1 MSARHDAIF
10 ELYSNVVT
18 VCDSDGVLDADG
30 KQVAVDEKKV
40 KEKIAEIEAKEKLV
54 EYRFDR
60 EMEYPSI
67 KECIHAL
74 LDGGDTLKSLQDSRA
89 AVKAKYP
96 KPE

>member
-30 KQVAVDEKKV
+30 KQVTVDEKKV
-40 KEKIAEIEAKEKLV
+40 EEKIAEIEAKEKLV
-54 EYRFDR
+54 EYRLDR

-74 LDGGDTLKSLQDSRA
+74 LDGGDTLKNLQNSRA